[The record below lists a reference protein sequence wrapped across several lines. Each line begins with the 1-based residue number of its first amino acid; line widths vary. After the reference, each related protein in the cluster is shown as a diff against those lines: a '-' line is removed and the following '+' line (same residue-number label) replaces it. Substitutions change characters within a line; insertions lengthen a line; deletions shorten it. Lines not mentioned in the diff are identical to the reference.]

1 MARLNRTHD
10 AERAVPLCLDP
21 QSSQVDDDDFNVLDD
36 GILDPNTPAMSPTG
50 ERRRESLADNGAAFS
65 RPEVTWPSYQ
75 YSPEQVALH
84 QPSNASHGF
93 IPHEG
98 NTFSSS
104 STSMSVQYSQAPAWP
119 LNGTSGSC
127 TPTAD
132 YDGLVP
138 GYDNGRAAA
147 YTLGPGN
154 HLSQADAYGGLHLH
168 TAPAF
173 PSSANFAG
181 SPQSAKDWFSASSS
195 EGQDLRS
202 AGPHISPHSPTFAA
216 NTLLLRRDGIRKKN
230 ARFEIPAERNLR
242 TIDLLINQTSDE
254 QEIKELK
261 QQKRL
266 LRNRQ
271 AA

>member
-10 AERAVPLCLDP
+10 RDRPMPLCLDP
-21 QSSQVDDDDFNVLDD
+21 QSSQVDDDDFNILDE
-36 GILDPNTPAMSPTG
+36 GILDHNTPAMSPTG
-50 ERRRESLADNGAAFS
+50 ELRRESLADNGAAFTRS
-65 RPEVTWPSYQ
+65 DVNWPNYQ
-75 YSPEQVALH
+75 YGPGQVALH
-84 QPSNASHGF
+84 QTSNTSRGF
-93 IPHEG
+93 ISHEA
-98 NTFSSS
+98 NAFSNP
-104 STSMSVQYSQAPAWP
+104 STSMSVQYSQAPSWP
-119 LNGTSGSC
+119 MNGTSGSC

-138 GYDNGRAAA
+138 AFENGRTTA
-147 YTLGPGN
+147 YTIGPGS
-154 HLSQADAYGGLHLH
+154 HLSQTDAYGALQLHN
-168 TAPAF
+168 APAF
-173 PSSANFAG
+173 PSSANFSG
-181 SPQSAKDWFSASSS
+181 SPQSTKEWFSSSS